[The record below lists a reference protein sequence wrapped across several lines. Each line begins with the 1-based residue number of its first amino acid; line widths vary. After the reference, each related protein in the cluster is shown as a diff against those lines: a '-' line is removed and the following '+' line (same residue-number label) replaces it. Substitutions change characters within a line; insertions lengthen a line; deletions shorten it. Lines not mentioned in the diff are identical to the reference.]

1 MSGTSVD
8 GICVRCTDLERT
20 AWFYRDVLGF
30 EQEWGD
36 GTMIGLRASYG
47 DSSISVLL
55 DADGATADQV
65 PGSRGV
71 VIGLTVDDVDAL
83 VAEVKAVGC
92 GVRLEP
98 SDMGE
103 HRNAAVYD
111 PNGHE
116 LWLTGPAKSR
126 AGKEN

>member
-1 MSGTSVD
+1 MSGVAID

-30 EQEWGD
+30 EQEWASD
-36 GTMIGLRASYG
+36 KMIGLRTRFG
-47 DSSISVLL
+47 DSTINVML
-55 DADGATADQV
+55 DADGPPADQV
-65 PGSRGV
+65 PGSQGV

-98 SDMGE
+98 TDLGDN
-103 HRNAAVYD
+103 RNAAVYD

-116 LWLTGPAKSR
+116 LWLTSQARHS
-126 AGKEN
+126 